1 MCHPPVPYAAPPA
14 DDPHPHLAAL
24 PPAPHEHLV
33 RFVLWLGCAVRK
45 LDKPCT
51 SCSTGGKHWGHGF
64 LLQAVKEVKI
74 YRRGMFG
81 GREGEDKNNS
91 GSKIVKY

>member
-1 MCHPPVPYAAPPA
+1 M
-14 DDPHPHLAAL
+14 
-24 PPAPHEHLV
+24 
-33 RFVLWLGCAVRK
+33 RK

-64 LLQAVKEVKI
+64 LLQTVKEVQI

-81 GREGEDKNNS
+81 GREGEDQNNS
-91 GSKIVKY
+91 GSKIVKYQLISISEYLLDNIVL